1 EHRPRHRRAHL
12 PRDLGLSLPA
22 GRERLPLP
30 LLRRRGAAVIREH
43 YMNVLRRI
51 DFTEP
56 LTEAQLDVVSRAT
69 EEEYAELARWHG
81 LHAAR
86 ATATA
91 EAITYMWSM
100 LSPWCKTSLGEWRTF

>member
-1 EHRPRHRRAHL
+1 
-12 PRDLGLSLPA
+12 
-22 GRERLPLP
+22 
-30 LLRRRGAAVIREH
+30 VIREH

-100 LSPWCKTSLGEWRTF
+100 LSPWCKTSLGEWRTFGEALRLAPRDVAETVVRRLGELGFDVWYETAEEAAL